1 MESPLRDP
9 VLSVKGD
16 RLSYLLLPLLRRT
29 TSVLQMN
36 TEAVE
41 PHITDCL
48 QYSVL
53 EVRPL
58 SLQAL
63 FCTSFASHDVPV
75 VMLDFVLVD
84 A

>member
-16 RLSYLLLPLLRRT
+16 RLSYLLLPLLRRI

-41 PHITDCL
+41 PHITD
-48 QYSVL
+48 
-53 EVRPL
+53 
-58 SLQAL
+58 
-63 FCTSFASHDVPV
+63 
-75 VMLDFVLVD
+75 
-84 A
+84 